1 MSENLKQM
9 PDDVDTIEDLVKF
22 SLEKDYN
29 KANEVFGN
37 VMTIKMNDVLDQAKT
52 KIAGQILKTLSNEPH
67 LFRRIKSLTLVSD
80 RRWDVQL
87 DNQINVHLP
96 EKNPGRAWAHL
107 ATVQQGHNIFGDQI
121 QGIDMRLENQLIIK
135 IEKNKTLP
143 GKVRGRNT

>member
-52 KIAGQILKTLSNEPH
+52 KIAGQIYNGDPEDEEIEDEVDGDDGEAIEDDGNVEDETIEDETEDNDADGDEEADVEDEEA
-67 LFRRIKSLTLVSD
+67 IDDESD
-80 RRWDVQL
+80 D
-87 DNQINVHLP
+87 D
-96 EKNPGRAWAHL
+96 E
-107 ATVQQGHNIFGDQI
+107 
-121 QGIDMRLENQLIIK
+121 E
-135 IEKNKTLP
+135 IE
-143 GKVRGRNT
+143 GAAV

>member
-52 KIAGQILKTLSNEPH
+52 KIAGQIYNGDPEDEEIEDEVDGDDGEAIEDDGNVEDETIEDEAEDNDADGDEEADVEDEEA
-67 LFRRIKSLTLVSD
+67 IDDESD
-80 RRWDVQL
+80 ESD
-87 DNQINVHLP
+87 DD
-96 EKNPGRAWAHL
+96 E
-107 ATVQQGHNIFGDQI
+107 
-121 QGIDMRLENQLIIK
+121 E
-135 IEKNKTLP
+135 IE
-143 GKVRGRNT
+143 GAAV

>member
-52 KIAGQILKTLSNEPH
+52 KIAGQIYNGDPEDEEIEDEVDGDDREATEDDGNVEDET
-67 LFRRIKSLTLVSD
+67 IEDEAEDNDADGDEEADVEDEEAIDDESD
-80 RRWDVQL
+80 ESD
-87 DNQINVHLP
+87 DD
-96 EKNPGRAWAHL
+96 E
-107 ATVQQGHNIFGDQI
+107 
-121 QGIDMRLENQLIIK
+121 E
-135 IEKNKTLP
+135 IE
-143 GKVRGRNT
+143 GAAV

>member
-52 KIAGQILKTLSNEPH
+52 KIAGQIYNGDPEDEEIEDEVDGDDGESTEDDGNVEDETIEDEAEDNDADGDEEADVEDEEAIDDE
-67 LFRRIKSLTLVSD
+67 FDESD
-80 RRWDVQL
+80 D
-87 DNQINVHLP
+87 D
-96 EKNPGRAWAHL
+96 E
-107 ATVQQGHNIFGDQI
+107 
-121 QGIDMRLENQLIIK
+121 E
-135 IEKNKTLP
+135 IE
-143 GKVRGRNT
+143 GAAV

>member
-52 KIAGQILKTLSNEPH
+52 KIAGQIYNGDPEDEEIEDEVDGDDGEATEDDGNAEDET
-67 LFRRIKSLTLVSD
+67 IEDEAEDNDADGDEEADVEDEEAIDDESD
-80 RRWDVQL
+80 ESD
-87 DNQINVHLP
+87 DD
-96 EKNPGRAWAHL
+96 E
-107 ATVQQGHNIFGDQI
+107 
-121 QGIDMRLENQLIIK
+121 E
-135 IEKNKTLP
+135 IE
-143 GKVRGRNT
+143 GAAV